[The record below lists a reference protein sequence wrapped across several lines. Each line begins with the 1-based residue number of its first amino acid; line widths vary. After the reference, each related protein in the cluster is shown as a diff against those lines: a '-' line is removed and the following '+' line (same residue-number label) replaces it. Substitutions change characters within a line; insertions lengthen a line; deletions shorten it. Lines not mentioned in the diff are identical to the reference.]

1 MKILV
6 TGRNGQVARSLGE
19 QAIGQDGVEVFFAG
33 RPELDLADTS
43 GVARIVD
50 ASEADI
56 VVSAAAFTAVDRA
69 EDEPELAHAVN
80 ALGAGAIAR
89 AAAQRGIPVIHL
101 STDYVFSGQSD
112 VPYTERDRPD
122 PVSTYGRTKL
132 EGERLVA
139 AANPRHLILRT
150 SWVYSPFGTNFVR
163 TMLRLAAERDEIAV
177 VADQWGNPT
186 SAFDV
191 AEGVLRAARRLV
203 DDLSGDTSGTFHLA
217 GEGAVN
223 WSGFAEEI
231 FAASRALGGP
241 GARVRPVPSHEYPTR
256 AVRPR
261 NSRLASDRLEAILG
275 WRPPRWQDSVKACV
289 ARILD
294 ETETGSPA

>member
-19 QAIGQDGVEVFFAG
+19 RAPGHHGTEISFVG
-33 RPELDLADTS
+33 RPELDLGDPA
-43 GVARIVD
+43 GAARVID
-50 ASEADI
+50 ASDADI

-101 STDYVFSGQSD
+101 STDYVFSGAS
-112 VPYTERDRPD
+112 VAPYMEGDIPD
-122 PVSTYGRTKL
+122 PVSVYGRTKL

-139 AANPRHLILRT
+139 EANPRHLILRT
-150 SWVYSPFGTNFVR
+150 AWVYSPFGANFVR

-186 SAFDV
+186 SAADV
-191 AEGVLRAARRLV
+191 AEGVLRAARMLV
-203 DDLSGDTSGTFHLA
+203 DDLSGEVGGTCHLA

-231 FAASRALGGP
+231 FVVSEALGGP
-241 GARVRPVPSHEYPTR
+241 GARVRPISSHEYPTR
-256 AVRPR
+256 ALRPR
-261 NSRLASDRLEAILG
+261 NSQLASDRLAAMLG

-289 ARILD
+289 TRILQAG
-294 ETETGSPA
+294 ETGRSA